1 MFFGKIFRGSWDK
14 FVKTPM
20 MAPLGYSNK
29 LDKSDICVD
38 DLHAKHVFKYA
49 SKIFKVV
56 FGSQPESE

>member
-1 MFFGKIFRGSWDK
+1 
-14 FVKTPM
+14 M

-56 FGSQPESE
+56 FGSQPEWE